1 MARFELPTDLGP
13 PFPFRFPDTGL
24 VVSFRDQYWSF
35 GTVSKDGMFSCDIE
49 NSEIIDLLESGK
61 AEWYFDSVD
70 GRLFVQIL
78 ES

>member
-1 MARFELPTDLGP
+1 MAHFEVATDLGP
-13 PFPFRFPDTGL
+13 PFPFKFPDTGL
-24 VVSFRDQYWSF
+24 AVSFRGQYWST
-35 GTVSKDGMFSCDIE
+35 GSVSKDGIFSCDIDNE
-49 NSEIIDLLESGK
+49 EISNLLESGV

>member
-1 MARFELPTDLGP
+1 MALFECATDLGP
-13 PFPFRFPDTGL
+13 PFPSRFPDSGI
-24 VVSFRDQYWSF
+24 VVSFRDKYCSA
-35 GTVSKDGMFSCDIE
+35 GSVTDDGIFSCDIYDQ
-49 NSEIIDLLESGK
+49 EIIDLLESGE

>member
-1 MARFELPTDLGP
+1 MAVRFRGKYC
-13 PFPFRFPDTGL
+13 
-24 VVSFRDQYWSF
+24 SA
-35 GTVSKDGMFSCDIE
+35 GTVTGDGICSC
-49 NSEIIDLLESGK
+49 EIYDPELIQLLSTGE

>member
-1 MARFELPTDLGP
+1 MAYFELPTDLGP
-13 PFPFRFPDTGL
+13 PYPFKFPDEGL
-24 VVSFRDQYWSF
+24 VVSFRGKYWSS
-35 GTVSKDGMFSCDIE
+35 GSVSTEGMFSCEID
-49 NSEIIDLLESGK
+49 NPEIIDLLESGQ

>member
-1 MARFELPTDLGP
+1 MRFECATDLGP
-13 PFPFRFPDTGL
+13 PFPFKFPDIGFPVT
-24 VVSFRDQYWSF
+24 FRGKYCSAGNVTD
-35 GTVSKDGMFSCDIE
+35 DGIFSCEIYD
-49 NSEIIDLLESGK
+49 SEIIGLLESGE